1 MQRNNFALLSFTDQ
15 SVDMLDWF
23 SKMTLEVILATA
35 FGVDAKI
42 QMGENSE
49 ILQEAKKLFHV
60 PFFLRQMAVGVFIP
74 CGVFDFGSPVYYF
87 FKLVIGLFLGG
98 DT

>member
-1 MQRNNFALLSFTDQ
+1 MAILVFQNILLLLLLSFTDQ

-60 PFFLRQMAVGVFIP
+60 PFFLRQMARFPSGNQILRLL
-74 CGVFDFGSPVYYF
+74 
-87 FKLVIGLFLGG
+87 LVLNGHVMEVM
-98 DT
+98 